1 MTAPSTA
8 AIIAASADPDL
19 RARIAAAAAEHGLQD
34 NAEAWAHVAAMRV
47 VSQPVDADGT
57 TLAGLYD
64 YAVSQYAP
72 PPPPGKGPA
81 RVRDD
86 QIRAAIRAVLSPAG

>member
-64 YAVSQYAP
+64 SH
-72 PPPPGKGPA
+72 
-81 RVRDD
+81 
-86 QIRAAIRAVLSPAG
+86 

>member
-1 MTAPSTA
+1 MTAPSIA

-47 VSQPVDADGT
+47 VSPPVAADRPPQ
-57 TLAGLYD
+57 AGLYA
-64 YAVSQYAP
+64 YAVTPNAP
-72 PPPPGKGPA
+72 PPPPGKHPA
-81 RVRDD
+81 MGRDD
-86 QIRAAIRAVLSPAG
+86 QIRAAIRAVLSPAE

>member
-57 TLAGLYD
+57 TLAGVYD
-64 YAVSQYAP
+64 YAVSQS
-72 PPPPGKGPA
+72 PPPPGKNPA
-81 RVRDD
+81 MVRDD